1 MYFYREVSKAGV
13 WRFCIVV
20 IFYCDSV

>member
-1 MYFYREVSKAGV
+1 MYFYREIFEVDV
-13 WRFCIVV
+13 WRFGIVV